1 LTDACLAIFMSS
13 FLCVWLIYYF
23 GSAAIPVGDSTARH
37 SNPFTGNTESQT
49 QFSAPA
55 FHVDKA
61 GRSTRRPSSPVVGND
76 AVLPGMLERPMESH
90 VQLHDRTMRD
100 GRDLFASGLLGSI
113 PMADAGHESAH
124 SLHTSSWSDSELMDG
139 SGVRDS
145 TTDLGRSR

>member
-1 LTDACLAIFMSS
+1 
-13 FLCVWLIYYF
+13 
-23 GSAAIPVGDSTARH
+23 
-37 SNPFTGNTESQT
+37 
-49 QFSAPA
+49 
-55 FHVDKA
+55 
-61 GRSTRRPSSPVVGND
+61 
-76 AVLPGMLERPMESH
+76 MESH